1 MATQLTRPDSVVETV
16 KRWITEGRL
25 RPGDRLPQER
35 ALMEEFSVSKG
46 SVREAL
52 KGLETQGL
60 IVMRTGPGGGAFVA
74 DVPPDRAM
82 SLLSNYFF
90 FQQPTIKDI
99 YELRVQL
106 EPEMA
111 ASLVGRL
118 DEEDL
123 TRLRR
128 TTTIYSSPIESPET
142 EHQQRLDEFAFH
154 EVLADLCP
162 NPLLSF
168 FCRFLIS
175 LLKNLTICHKIY
187 DEPNPEL
194 FDTGRFYQ
202 MAVYDALKRGDGEEA
217 RKVMHDHMRA
227 AAHIMVQREAR
238 LSDGFL
244 PYERASVQRRN
255 GNA

>member
-1 MATQLTRPDSVVETV
+1 MTTQLKRPDFVVETI
-16 KRWITEGRL
+16 KSWITQRRF

-35 ALMEEFSVSKG
+35 ALIDEFGMSKG

-52 KGLETQGL
+52 KALETQGL
-60 IVMRTGPGGGAFVA
+60 IVTRTGPGGGAFVA

-90 FQQPTIKDI
+90 FQSPSVKDI
-99 YELRVQL
+99 YALRVQL

-111 ASLVGRL
+111 ASLIGRL
-118 DEEDL
+118 SEDDL
-123 TRLRR
+123 ERLAR
-128 TTTIYSSPIESPET
+128 TTTIYSSPIESPEN

-187 DEPNPEL
+187 DEPSPEL

-202 MAVYDALKRGDGEEA
+202 MAVYDALKRGDGDEV
-217 RKVMHDHMRA
+217 RRVMRRHMVA
-227 AAHIMVQREAR
+227 AEQIMVQREAC
-238 LSDGFL
+238 LAEGFL
-244 PYERASVQRRN
+244 PYGWTPDNGKRR
-255 GNA
+255 

>member
-1 MATQLTRPDSVVETV
+1 MTTQKRPDLLVDTI
-16 KRWITEGRL
+16 KRWITERRI

-35 ALMEEFSVSKG
+35 ALIEDFGMSKG

-52 KGLETQGL
+52 KALETQGL
-60 IVMRTGPGGGAFVA
+60 IATRTGPGGGAFVA

-90 FQQPTIKDI
+90 FQSPSIQDI
-99 YELRVQL
+99 YALRVQL

-111 ASLVGRL
+111 ASLIGRL
-118 DEEDL
+118 DEPDL
-123 TRLRR
+123 ERLER
-128 TTTIYSSPIESPET
+128 TTTIYSSPIESPER

-175 LLKNLTICHKIY
+175 LLKNLAICHKIY
-187 DEPNPEL
+187 DQPSPEL

-202 MAVYDALKRGDGEEA
+202 MAVYDALRRGDADEVRRVMRRHMLAAEE
-217 RKVMHDHMRA
+217 
-227 AAHIMVQREAR
+227 IMVQREAQ
-238 LSDGFL
+238 LGEGFL
-244 PYERASVQRRN
+244 PYGRAAAKPGRR
-255 GNA
+255 

>member
-1 MATQLTRPDSVVETV
+1 MTTHLKRPDSIVETV
-16 KRWITEGRL
+16 KRWISDRRF

-35 ALMEEFSVSKG
+35 ALVEDFGMSKG

-52 KGLETQGL
+52 KALETQGL
-60 IVMRTGPGGGAFVA
+60 IVTRTGPGGGAFVA
-74 DVPPDRAM
+74 DVPPDHAM

-90 FQQPTIKDI
+90 FQHPSIKDI
-99 YELRVQL
+99 YALRVQL

-111 ASLVGRL
+111 ASLIGRL
-118 DEEDL
+118 DAEDL
-123 TRLRR
+123 TRLQR
-128 TTTIYSSPIESPET
+128 TTTIYSSPVESPEN

-194 FDTGRFYQ
+194 FQTGRFYQ
-202 MAVYDALKRGDGEEA
+202 LAVYDALKRGDEA
-217 RKVMHDHMRA
+217 EVRRVMREHMRA
-227 AAHIMVQREAR
+227 AEHIMVQREAR
-238 LSDGFL
+238 LGEGFL
-244 PYERASVQRRN
+244 PRSP
-255 GNA
+255 